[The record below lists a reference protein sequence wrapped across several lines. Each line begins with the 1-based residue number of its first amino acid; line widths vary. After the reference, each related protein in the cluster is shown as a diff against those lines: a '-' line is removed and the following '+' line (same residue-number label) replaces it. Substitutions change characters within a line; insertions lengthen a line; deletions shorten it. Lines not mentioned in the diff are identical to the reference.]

1 MDLLFVRHG
10 IAEEHSG
17 HKPDEERSLTDEGR
31 RKTCRVAERLHTL
44 DVRLELILTS
54 PLVRARQTA
63 QILLEAKIAPRI
75 EVFAPL
81 APGGTLDQLRDW
93 LTERPAVGAI
103 GLVGHQPGLG
113 LWAEALIWGT
123 ARHGLEIKKAG
134 VVRIEL
140 GQPQGQGQL
149 QWFLPPRVLLE

>member
-17 HKPDEERSLTDEGR
+17 GKPDEERFLTDEGR
-31 RKTCRVAERLHTL
+31 RKTRRVAERLYTL
-44 DVRLELILTS
+44 DVRLTLLLTS

-63 QILLEAKIAPRI
+63 EILLEAKIAPQI

-81 APGGTLDQLRDW
+81 APGGTLARLRDW
-93 LTERPAVGAI
+93 LTERQHPEAI
-103 GLVGHQPGLG
+103 GLVGHQPDLG
-113 LWAEALIWGT
+113 LWAEELIWGT
-123 ARHGLEIKKAG
+123 ARRGLEIKKAG

-140 GQPQGQGQL
+140 DQPQGLGRL
-149 QWFLPPRVLLE
+149 QWFLPPKVLE